1 MRRLIV
7 TLIAA
12 ASLGVVTGA
21 VMLWLYTGARAAIV
35 PADPP
40 FEEAAWPLPP
50 DPWGKGKF
58 FQCGRDRCGVDV
70 RLYVRAKIGFCRC
83 DIGVSDDEE
92 LDRIGDLALF
102 SDKATP
108 LASGRPI
115 AVRWMKGRSRAFS
128 LRDTLFAKS
137 TALSVGFNDRCD
149 AIVATAVVDGPH
161 AAALEPA
168 IVKFLNSDT
177 VVEWATV
184 TLGL

>member
-7 TLIAA
+7 SGVIAA
-12 ASLGVVTGA
+12 VLGALSGA
-21 VMLWLYTGARAAIV
+21 AALWFYSGATAKVATT
-35 PADPP
+35 DPVWQ
-40 FEEAAWPLPP
+40 EAEWSLPP

-58 FQCGRDRCGVDV
+58 FHCDARDCGTDV

-102 SDKATP
+102 SEKPAP
-108 LASGRPI
+108 LALGQPI
-115 AVRWMKGRSRAFS
+115 QVRWMKGRSRSYS
-128 LRDTLFAKS
+128 LRETWLGKT

-149 AIVATAVVDGPH
+149 AIVATAVANGRH

-168 IVKFLNSDT
+168 VLKFLNSDKIIR
-177 VVEWATV
+177 WATL